1 MLICSVNNFCTYYES
16 RSGVIADVLIYVMQE
31 YLEKLQAIRKQ
42 NYMERKRIQQ
52 RIAVVYD
59 APPPAVQQR
68 PVSPKP
74 AKSEPTSKPE
84 ISADERR
91 KKIAALKV
99 FSEHLYQ
106 LTPLASL

>member
-1 MLICSVNNFCTYYES
+1 
-16 RSGVIADVLIYVMQE
+16 MQE

-52 RIAVVYD
+52 RIAVACDV
-59 APPPAVQQR
+59 PPPSLQQR
-68 PVSPKP
+68 PASPKP
-74 AKSEPTSKPE
+74 AKSEPTGKPE

-99 FSEHLYQ
+99 RILNTSVPNVLV
-106 LTPLASL
+106 LV